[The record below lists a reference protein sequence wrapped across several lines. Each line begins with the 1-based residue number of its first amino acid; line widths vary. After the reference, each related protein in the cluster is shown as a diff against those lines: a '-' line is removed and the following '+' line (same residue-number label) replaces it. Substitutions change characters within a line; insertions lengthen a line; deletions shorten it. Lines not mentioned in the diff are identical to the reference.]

1 MDPACDILLKTFQIM
16 YYYLNTALYKMP
28 MVCQANHINE
38 LQYTTFIEFNGA
50 VSETPFMSI
59 SSQKVTTQL
68 LRGAETASSARL
80 FK

>member
-28 MVCQANHINE
+28 MVCQANHLYEKTYINE
-38 LQYTTFIEFNGA
+38 LQYTTFIEFNGP

-59 SSQKVTTQL
+59 SSQKVTQL
-68 LRGAETASSARL
+68 LRGA
-80 FK
+80 